1 MSQLL
6 EVSGVSVSFD
16 GFGLLFRGGAKR
28 EVYALSLKK
37 TLSDNVEAL
46 VSGALEAGTDEERVY
61 NSQISLAVRY
71 LFPRS
76 PKEKP
81 TPAVPEPGQLPVTPY
96 DEK

>member
-1 MSQLL
+1 MAYPIAAPNAYMS
-6 EVSGVSVSFD
+6 
-16 GFGLLFRGGAKR
+16 AKASI
-28 EVYALSLKK
+28 ALSLRKA
-37 TLSDNVEAL
+37 LSDNVEAL

-71 LFPRS
+71 VFPYT

-81 TPAVPEPGQLPVTPY
+81 APAEPEPGRYPVAPI